1 MVLMVTMT
9 IERPMA
15 LLYSM
20 ISGNQRKEA
29 HGDHGG
35 AKAQRALDAGSGE
48 DHDHDK

>member
-9 IERPMA
+9 IDGLA
-15 LLYSM
+15 VFHD
-20 ISGNQRKEA
+20 QRKEA

>member
-9 IERPMA
+9 IDD
-15 LLYSM
+15 
-20 ISGNQRKEA
+20 QRKEA